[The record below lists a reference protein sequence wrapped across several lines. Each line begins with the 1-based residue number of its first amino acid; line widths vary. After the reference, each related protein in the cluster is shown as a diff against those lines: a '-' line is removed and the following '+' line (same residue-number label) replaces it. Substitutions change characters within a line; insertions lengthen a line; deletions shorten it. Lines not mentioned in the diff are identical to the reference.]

1 MKNRKNKD
9 TNRAAD
15 IEIRSEKLLGMP
27 YHEKAEGNRGGVC
40 ATRLSFFRRAAG
52 GRRRNT

>member
-27 YHEKAEGNRGGVC
+27 YHEKAEGKSDTDSCV
-40 ATRLSFFRRAAG
+40 APIS
-52 GRRRNT
+52 